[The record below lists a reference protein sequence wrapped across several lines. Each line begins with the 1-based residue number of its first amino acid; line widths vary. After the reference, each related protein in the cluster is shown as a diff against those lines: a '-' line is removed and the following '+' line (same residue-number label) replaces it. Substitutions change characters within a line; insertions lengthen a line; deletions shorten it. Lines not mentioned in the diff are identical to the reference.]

1 MLQKFGKLKCGL
13 LKLSCDLLEV
23 LPWTCEQ
30 YRDAMRLGAE
40 IVMHIRELAYEPIC
54 PQPTTRGRNQ
64 IGTA

>member
-13 LKLSCDLLEV
+13 LKLSRDLLEV
-23 LPWTCEQ
+23 LPWTREQ
-30 YRDAMRLGAE
+30 YCDTIRLGAE

-54 PQPTTRGRNQ
+54 PQSAARGRNQ